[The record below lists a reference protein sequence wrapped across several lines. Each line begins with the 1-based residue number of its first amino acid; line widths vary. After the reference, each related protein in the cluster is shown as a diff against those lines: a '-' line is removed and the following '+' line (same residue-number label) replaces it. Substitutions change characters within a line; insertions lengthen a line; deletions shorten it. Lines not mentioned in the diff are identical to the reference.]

1 MSSVS
6 VMACSVAGVVVGS
19 VAGVRSGW
27 TEMLL
32 LVMEKGKWVYEEN
45 GEKKKESREKKK
57 GKRKMG

>member
-45 GEKKKESREKKK
+45 GEKKTERREKKK
-57 GKRKMG
+57 GKKKMG